1 MGINI
6 YESHGNHKSK
16 MYNRYTKT
24 KKKGSQA
31 HYKKIIRSQWEKQ
44 KRKMNKEIKK
54 KTGKQGIKGQ

>member
-1 MGINI
+1 
-6 YESHGNHKSK
+6 

-44 KRKMNKEIKK
+44 KRKMNKEI
-54 KTGKQGIKGQ
+54 